1 MRLREGDTVVSCDL
15 AKPGAVMLFVSSS
28 GHGKRTKLDVFHAQN
43 RGGQGVRGHEG
54 DRIAW
59 RVVAAFT
66 VTAEDEILVFSS
78 SGNIIRMDA
87 KEISSQGR
95 DATGVRV
102 ARVASGETVVA
113 VAPVLEGDSG
123 EEHEQ
128 PDERHLSTPRRRPS
142 RVDVRASSTVEH
154 EAARRERARTAG
166 DAHAVTAGQDA
177 HSAAAARRG
186 APTGRAVP
194 SRR

>member
-1 MRLREGDTVVSCDL
+1 MKVTES
-15 AKPGAVMLFVSSS
+15 
-28 GHGKRTKLDVFHAQN
+28 
-43 RGGQGVRGHEG
+43 RGG
-54 DRIAW
+54 
-59 RVVAAFT
+59 VVAAFT

-123 EEHEQ
+123 EGPESEQHHEH
-128 PDERHLSTPRRRPS
+128 PRQRFRTAS
-142 RVDVRASSTVEH
+142 GRAFGYFGYLD
-154 EAARRERARTAG
+154 AGGKRERAAG
-166 DAHAVTAGQDA
+166 F
-177 HSAAAARRG
+177 
-186 APTGRAVP
+186 
-194 SRR
+194 